1 MRCER
6 GVRRGRK
13 RATRS
18 ALILVCVERGPLIDG
33 LRLIS
38 PEIANS
44 VDVGVWADRVL
55 WRPDKVGQTV
65 NEKKSTGQYV
75 TLSNAFVGPFPK
87 STFSPRDRDPPALL
101 FWFVTRHLIHVS
113 GRSRREAE
121 SEKNLSSGKKI
132 LPSRISNPLFEP
144 VSRPKTSGKFEIQT
158 QYFVTHRFILFA
170 HTIYVSASPIRS
182 GYPNQG
188 CVTFFFYRFMRSD
201 AGDHWRTHYPGR
213 VYKRTITR

>member
-18 ALILVCVERGPLIDG
+18 ALILVYVERGPLIDG

-101 FWFVTRHLIHVS
+101 FWFVTRHLIRIS
-113 GRSRREAE
+113 RRSRREAE
-121 SEKNLSSGKKI
+121 SEKNLCSGEKI

-144 VSRPKTSGKFEIQT
+144 VSRPKNERQIRNTNPV
-158 QYFVTHRFILFA
+158 FVTHRFILFA
-170 HTIYVSASPIRS
+170 HTESRVGKSHQIRIS
-182 GYPNQG
+182 KPGMRHIL
-188 CVTFFFYRFMRSD
+188 FLSFYAKRREGPLANAPPRS
-201 AGDHWRTHYPGR
+201 R
-213 VYKRTITR
+213 I